1 MDDMG
6 RLSDRVAIVTGGA
19 QGIGEAICRRLA
31 ADGATVVVAD
41 INGER
46 AEAVAADIG
55 GSAISFQV
63 DVGDEDG
70 VAALFAKVQED
81 FGKLDVLVNNAA
93 IVPFTAWDDVDYAEW
108 RRIQRVNLDGVFLMS
123 RGAYEA
129 MKDRGKGR
137 IINMC
142 SNSIFAGT
150 PNMAAYV
157 AAKGG
162 VLGLTRAMATEV
174 GGYGITVNA
183 VSPGLTASA
192 GVLASPHKEAFG
204 FVETLQALDGRGEPE
219 DIAPTVAFLAS
230 DDARWITGQL
240 INVDGG
246 HIRH

>member
-31 ADGATVVVAD
+31 EDGATVVVAD
-41 INGER
+41 INGEG

-70 VAALFAKVQED
+70 VAVLFAKVQED

-129 MKDRGKGR
+129 MKDQGKGR

-142 SNSIFAGT
+142 SNSFFAGT

-157 AAKGG
+157 ASKGG

-183 VSPGLTASA
+183 VCPGLIDTEMVRTTITDERMDAYANSFPIPRL
-192 GVLASPHKEAFG
+192 GN
-204 FVETLQALDGRGEPE
+204 PE
-219 DIAPTVAFLAS
+219 EVADLVAFLAS
-230 DDARWITGQL
+230 DQAAYITGASL
-240 INVDGG
+240 DINGG
-246 HIRH
+246 DLMI